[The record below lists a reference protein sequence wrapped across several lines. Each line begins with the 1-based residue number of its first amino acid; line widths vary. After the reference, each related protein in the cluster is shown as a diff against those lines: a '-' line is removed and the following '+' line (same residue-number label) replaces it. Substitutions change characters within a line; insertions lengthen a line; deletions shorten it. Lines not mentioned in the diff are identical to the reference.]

1 VGASEAVGLMR
12 ILVSDDDR
20 SIRVL
25 LERLLLQWG
34 HEPVITTN
42 GAEALELF
50 AAPDAPSL
58 ALLDWIMPEMTGL
71 EVVRRVRETPRP
83 AYLILVTAKLQTD
96 DVVTALDAGADDYI
110 TKPFE
115 IAELRARI
123 RVGERVLALQR
134 RLADRVAA
142 LEAAL
147 AQVNQLRG
155 LLPIC
160 MYCKSIRN
168 DQNFWE
174 KVETYVTEHSSA
186 TFTHGICPEC
196 RATHVQPELDRFR
209 ASRGQPP
216 NTAS

>member
-1 VGASEAVGLMR
+1 MR
-12 ILVSDDDR
+12 ILISDDDR

-25 LERLLLQWG
+25 LERLLTQWG

-42 GAEALELF
+42 GVEAAGAL

-58 ALLDWIMPEMTGL
+58 ALLDWIMPEMTGV
-71 EVVRRVRETPRP
+71 EVVRRVRELGRP

-96 DVVTALDAGADDYI
+96 DVVTGLAAGADDYI

-115 IAELRARI
+115 VAELRARI
-123 RVGERVLALQR
+123 RVGERVLDLQQ
-134 RLADRVAA
+134 RLADRVGA
-142 LEAAL
+142 LERAL
-147 AQVNQLRG
+147 AQVNQLHG

-168 DQNFWE
+168 DRNFWE
-174 KVETYVTEHSSA
+174 KVEVYVEEHSSA

-196 RATHVQPELDRFR
+196 RATRVQAELDRFR
-209 ASRGQPP
+209 ETRRPP
-216 NTAS
+216 PSP

>member
-1 VGASEAVGLMR
+1 MR
-12 ILVSDDDR
+12 ILIADDQA
-20 SIRVL
+20 SIRQL
-25 LERLLLQWG
+25 LERLLTQWG
-34 HEPVITTN
+34 HEPVIATN
-42 GAEALELF
+42 GAEAIAALS
-50 AAPDAPSL
+50 APDAPTL
-58 ALLDWIMPEMTGL
+58 ALLDWIMPEMTGID
-71 EVVRRVRETPRP
+71 VCRRVRASGRP

-96 DVVTALDAGADDYI
+96 DVVTALGAGADDYI

-115 IAELRARI
+115 IAELHARI
-123 RVGERVLALQR
+123 RVGERVLALQH

-142 LEAAL
+142 LEHAL
-147 AQVNQLRG
+147 AQVNQLHG

-196 RATHVQPELDRFR
+196 RATHVQAEIDRFR
-209 ASRGQPP
+209 ASRRGPP
-216 NTAS
+216 STE